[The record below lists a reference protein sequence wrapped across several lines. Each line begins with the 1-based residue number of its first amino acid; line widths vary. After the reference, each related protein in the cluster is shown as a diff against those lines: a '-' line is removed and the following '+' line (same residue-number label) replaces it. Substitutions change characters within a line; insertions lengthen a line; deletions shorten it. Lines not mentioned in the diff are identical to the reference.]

1 MQIKGI
7 VWLRNVVDKLEWK
20 HNVTP
25 DEVEEV
31 FNRSPRYRFIEV
43 GDVEGEHLYAALGQT
58 KSGRYLIVYFVRKTT
73 GEALIVSAREM
84 TKKERKIYG
93 KK

>member
-1 MQIKGI
+1 MRITGI

-20 HNVTP
+20 HSVTP
-25 DEVEEV
+25 DEVEEI
-31 FNRSPRYRFIEV
+31 FNRSPRYRLIES
-43 GDVEGEHLYAALGQT
+43 GDVEGENLYAALGQT
-58 KSGRYLIVYFVRKTT
+58 TSGRYLIVYFVHKTT

-84 TKKERKIYG
+84 TPKERKIYG